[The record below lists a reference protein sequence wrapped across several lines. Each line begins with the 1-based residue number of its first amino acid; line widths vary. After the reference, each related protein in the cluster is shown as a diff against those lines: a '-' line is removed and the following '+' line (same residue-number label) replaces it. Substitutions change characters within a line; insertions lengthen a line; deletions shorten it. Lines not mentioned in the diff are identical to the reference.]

1 MGTLFTQTP
10 RNYFDVSFK
19 EVKTFIEKLLEIS
32 IETGVQP
39 EFVLRVFELHE
50 HKRAN
55 NIKVWDGDAK
65 DEQLAG
71 FGEIVNDFLS
81 NINDLISERE

>member
-1 MGTLFTQTP
+1 MATLFTQAP

-19 EVKTFIEKLLEIS
+19 EVKTFIEELLETAT
-32 IETGVQP
+32 ETGVQP
-39 EFVLRVFELHE
+39 EFILRVFELHE

-71 FGEIVNDFLS
+71 FGEIASDFVS

>member
-1 MGTLFTQTP
+1 MATLFTQAP

-19 EVKTFIEKLLEIS
+19 EVTTFIEKLLETATD
-32 IETGVQP
+32 TGVTP
-39 EFVLRVFELHE
+39 EFVLRVCELHE
-50 HKRAN
+50 HKRTN

-71 FGEIVNDFLS
+71 FGEIASDFLS
-81 NINDLISERE
+81 NINDLISEKE

>member
-1 MGTLFTQTP
+1 MGTLFSQQP

-19 EVKTFIEKLLEIS
+19 EVKMFIEELLETAQ
-32 IETGVQP
+32 ETGVSS

-71 FGEIVNDFLS
+71 FGEILRDFL
-81 NINDLISERE
+81 DERFQTEEG